1 MEIMLVLQS
10 YVYKE
15 EYYKT
20 AKENVQDV
28 INKLSSIKIPRLMK
42 SLSVVSD
49 EESGTM
55 KNNID
60 SLISE
65 LKKSLVK

>member
-1 MEIMLVLQS
+1 
-10 YVYKE
+10 
-15 EYYKT
+15 
-20 AKENVQDV
+20 
-28 INKLSSIKIPRLMK
+28 
-42 SLSVVSD
+42 LSVVSD

-65 LKKSLVK
+65 LKKSLVKWM